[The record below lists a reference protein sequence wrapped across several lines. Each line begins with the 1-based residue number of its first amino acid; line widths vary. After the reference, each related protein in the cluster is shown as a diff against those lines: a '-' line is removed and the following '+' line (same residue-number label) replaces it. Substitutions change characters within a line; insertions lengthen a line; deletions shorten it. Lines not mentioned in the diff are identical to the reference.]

1 MSLAP
6 PTLAASAGAAF
17 VGLTL
22 AAGCASG
29 IVARKEPVVELSF
42 AAGARVPADESVGES
57 PLVDGAAALGIMWWQ
72 ARGEPGPTHHYLGIG
87 FTVVAE
93 RFDFN
98 RTDLGVDLLLAPP
111 RNDRRTGFQ
120 FRIGPRLAWSTEHG
134 GLAFATEWSDSWL
147 GSLFAEVQYDFIGE
161 EAAFLFGAR
170 VNLLF
175 PVTYVR
181 ATMEPLD

>member
-6 PTLAASAGAAF
+6 STLAARAAAGAALAGL
-17 VGLTL
+17 VGVP
-22 AAGCASG
+22 GCAAE
-29 IVARKEPVVELSF
+29 VAARKEPVVELSF
-42 AAGARVPADESVGES
+42 AAGARVPADRSVGES

-87 FTVVAE
+87 FDVVAE
-93 RFDFN
+93 RFDFE
-98 RTDLGVDLLLAPP
+98 RTDLGIDLLLAPP

-134 GLAFATEWSDSWL
+134 GLAFATEL
-147 GSLFAEVQYDFIGE
+147 QYDFIGE

-181 ATMEPLD
+181 ATMVPLD

>member
-1 MSLAP
+1 MSVASS
-6 PTLAASAGAAF
+6 TLAASAGAAF

-22 AAGCASG
+22 AGGCAAD
-29 IVARKEPVVELSF
+29 VAARKEPVVELSF
-42 AAGARVPADESVGES
+42 AAGARVPGDRSVGES

-181 ATMEPLD
+181 ATMVPLD